1 MKKLN
6 VGLVGAGFMGKAH
19 SIGYSDMPKYF
30 WPAPAVPVLKTIC
43 DIVPEIAAD
52 AKERFGFEKCCTD
65 WHDIVN
71 DPEIDVV
78 SICTPNNRNRHR
90 CAERREARTLRKAD
104 RLDIGGREGHGRGR
118 RESGAKGDHCHE
130 RLPVQAR
137 SGDRPRQEIHR

>member
-65 WHDIVN
+65 WRDIVN

-78 SICTPNNRNRHR
+78 SICTPNNV
-90 CAERREARTLRKAD
+90 TPKSPSLR
-104 RLDIGGREGHGRGR
+104 
-118 RESGAKGDHCHE
+118 
-130 RLPVQAR
+130 
-137 SGDRPRQEIHR
+137 

>member
-65 WHDIVN
+65 WRDIAALFRGKIIPIIRKP
-71 DPEIDVV
+71 DSKIHGQCIYIIHFMFDRRIAIFILCF
-78 SICTPNNRNRHR
+78 SIQGKT
-90 CAERREARTLRKAD
+90 EF
-104 RLDIGGREGHGRGR
+104 
-118 RESGAKGDHCHE
+118 
-130 RLPVQAR
+130 R
-137 SGDRPRQEIHR
+137 SQVDAQLIQHI

>member
-52 AKERFGFEKCCTD
+52 AKERFGFE
-65 WHDIVN
+65 N
-71 DPEIDVV
+71 
-78 SICTPNNRNRHR
+78 
-90 CAERREARTLRKAD
+90 AART
-104 RLDIGGREGHGRGR
+104 
-118 RESGAKGDHCHE
+118 GATSSTI
-130 RLPVQAR
+130 PR
-137 SGDRPRQEIHR
+137 STW